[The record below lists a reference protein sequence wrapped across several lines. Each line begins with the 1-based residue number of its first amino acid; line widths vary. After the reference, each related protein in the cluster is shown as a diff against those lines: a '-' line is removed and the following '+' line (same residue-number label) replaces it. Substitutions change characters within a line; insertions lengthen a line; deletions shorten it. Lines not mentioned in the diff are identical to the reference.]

1 MGLNDLN
8 IYIRVSTK
16 EQKENNTSLTTQRNI
31 GIDLSKKLKINYK
44 VWDEGSQSSF
54 KDDLDNRG
62 VLLELLS
69 EVDKGKIK
77 NLYVWNTD
85 RLSRN
90 QKVWGLIRYKLTQN
104 NVKLYVGS
112 DSNPIDLTDPMDSL
126 LVGLLSEISSYDNKI
141 RMERFRL
148 GRINRVKNG
157 FWYGGPPPYGYEIKE
172 KRLVPNKYES
182 EWVNFIF
189 KNFNDG
195 KSVNWIRKELFKNG
209 VKSRRGNVN
218 WNNGSIER
226 LFKNTHYLG
235 YYQMKDKKSG
245 EVIKVDC
252 SPIVPI
258 KLINSVKQKRE
269 ERSYRNGIG
278 RIGVSNSRYDYLL
291 KGLLECGYCG
301 SKFGGTT
308 SNTKGNH
315 MSHYYCVRKM
325 NNFKLN
331 KTDSRYKEC
340 KKGRR
345 SLVVNDCDNLVWNNV
360 IDVIENSVLFKE
372 EEKNK
377 ILESNNFKDNK
388 DEIKKLEIR
397 LKNTKKE
404 LDFVKGTESKIES
417 EILLKKRDQKEG
429 NLLLDNIITEK
440 NKIIESIEGLE
451 NLIKG
456 SNEKNEWIDWVNE
469 FDTKIDK
476 IRNETDLDIKKKF
489 LNGLVDR
496 IIVNYVDQNTH
507 NLRVFFRIPFIND
520 SLVWKD
526 KGNKK
531 LGYDIVKGKKSL
543 YLKYELEDK
552 RKYNKGSEVRISKVK
567 KKRNV

>member
-315 MSHYYCVRKM
+315 MSHYYCVRKL

>member
-258 KLINSVKQKRE
+258 KLINSVIQKRE

-404 LDFVKGTESKIES
+404 LDFVKSTESKIES